1 MMAGELNDLYQD
13 IILDHS
19 KNPRNSGYLE
29 GATHSARENNPLCGD
44 RVSVYL
50 TVQNAEITD
59 LTFEARGCAISVAS
73 ASMMGQMMKG
83 KSVVEAQHL
92 FKQFIALINGS
103 DVAEGV
109 EFKELQSLSGVK
121 QFPTRIKC
129 ATLSWHALQH
139 ALESGGIESKTS

>member
-1 MMAGELNDLYQD
+1 MIEGELDNLYQD

-50 TVQNAEITD
+50 TVHNAEITD
-59 LTFEARGCAISVAS
+59 LKFEARGCAISVAS
-73 ASMMGQMMKG
+73 ASMMGQMVKG
-83 KSVVEAQHL
+83 KSITEAQKL
-92 FKQFIALINGS
+92 FKQFIELINGS
-103 DVAEGV
+103 DVGDGFEL
-109 EFKELQSLSGVK
+109 KELESLSGVK

-129 ATLSWHALQH
+129 ATLSWHALQR
-139 ALESGGIESKTS
+139 ALESDGLHAKA

>member
-1 MMAGELNDLYQD
+1 MIEGELDNLYQD

-44 RVSVYL
+44 RVIVYL
-50 TVQNAEITD
+50 TVRNAEITD
-59 LTFEARGCAISVAS
+59 LKFEARGCAISVAS
-73 ASMMGQMMKG
+73 ASMMGQMVRG
-83 KSVVEAQHL
+83 KSITEAQKL

-103 DVAEGV
+103 DVTDRFELKEV
-109 EFKELQSLSGVK
+109 ESLSGVK

-129 ATLSWHALQH
+129 ATLSWHALQQ
-139 ALESGGIESKTS
+139 ALESGGIQAKA

>member
-1 MMAGELNDLYQD
+1 MMAGELDDLYQD

-29 GATHSARENNPLCGD
+29 GYSFREGEQPLCGD
-44 RVSVYL
+44 RISVYL
-50 TVQNAEITD
+50 TVQNAEIID

-83 KSVVEAQHL
+83 KSVAEAQHL

-109 EFKELQSLSGVK
+109 ELKELQSLSGVK

-139 ALESGGIESKTS
+139 ALESGGIEVKTS

>member
-1 MMAGELNDLYQD
+1 MIEGELDNLYQD

-50 TVQNAEITD
+50 TVHNAEITD
-59 LTFEARGCAISVAS
+59 LKFEARGCAISVAS
-73 ASMMGQMMKG
+73 ASMMGQMVKG
-83 KSVVEAQHL
+83 KSITEAQQL

-103 DVAEGV
+103 DVADGFEL
-109 EFKELQSLSGVK
+109 KEVKSLSGVK

-129 ATLSWHALQH
+129 ATLSWHALQR
-139 ALESGGIESKTS
+139 ALESDGIQAKS

>member
-1 MMAGELNDLYQD
+1 MIEGELDSLYQD

-50 TVQNAEITD
+50 TVHNAEITD
-59 LTFEARGCAISVAS
+59 LKFEARGCAISVAS
-73 ASMMGQMMKG
+73 ASMMGQMVKG
-83 KSVVEAQHL
+83 KSITEAQKL
-92 FKQFIALINGS
+92 FKQFIELINGS
-103 DVAEGV
+103 DVGDGFEL
-109 EFKELQSLSGVK
+109 KELESLSGVK

-129 ATLSWHALQH
+129 ATLSWHALQR
-139 ALESGGIESKTS
+139 ALESSGTQAKA

>member
-1 MMAGELNDLYQD
+1 MIEGELDNLYQD

-50 TVQNAEITD
+50 TVHNAEITD
-59 LTFEARGCAISVAS
+59 LKFEARGCAISVAS
-73 ASMMGQMMKG
+73 ASMMGQLVKG
-83 KSVVEAQHL
+83 NSITEAQQL

-103 DVAEGV
+103 DVADGFEL
-109 EFKELQSLSGVK
+109 KEVKSLSGVK

-129 ATLSWHALQH
+129 ATLSWHALQR
-139 ALESGGIESKTS
+139 ALESSGTQAKA

>member
-1 MMAGELNDLYQD
+1 MIEGELDSLYQD

-50 TVQNAEITD
+50 TVHNAEITD
-59 LTFEARGCAISVAS
+59 LKFEARGCAISVAS
-73 ASMMGQMMKG
+73 ASMMGQMVKG
-83 KSVVEAQHL
+83 KSITEAQKL

-103 DVAEGV
+103 DVGDGFEL
-109 EFKELQSLSGVK
+109 KELESLSGVK

-129 ATLSWHALQH
+129 ATLSWHALER
-139 ALESGGIESKTS
+139 ALESGGTEAKA

>member
-1 MMAGELNDLYQD
+1 MMAGELDDLYQD

-29 GATHSARENNPLCGD
+29 GATHSAKESNPLCGD
-44 RVSVYL
+44 RISVYL
-50 TVQNAEITD
+50 TVQNAEIID
-59 LTFEARGCAISVAS
+59 FTFEARGCAISVAS

-83 KSVVEAQHL
+83 KSVAEAQHL
-92 FKQFIALINGS
+92 FKQFIALINGL

-109 EFKELQSLSGVK
+109 ELKELQSLSGVK

-139 ALESGGIESKTS
+139 ALESDGID

>member
-1 MMAGELNDLYQD
+1 MIEGELDNLYQD

-50 TVQNAEITD
+50 TVHNAEITD
-59 LTFEARGCAISVAS
+59 LKFEARGCAISVAS
-73 ASMMGQMMKG
+73 ASMMGQMVKG
-83 KSVVEAQHL
+83 KSITEAQQL

-103 DVAEGV
+103 DVADSFEL
-109 EFKELQSLSGVK
+109 KEVKSLSGVK

-129 ATLSWHALQH
+129 ATLSWHALQR
-139 ALESGGIESKTS
+139 ALESSGTQAKA

>member
-1 MMAGELNDLYQD
+1 MIEGELDNLYQD

-50 TVQNAEITD
+50 MVNNAEITD
-59 LTFEARGCAISVAS
+59 LKFEARGCAISVAS
-73 ASMMGQMMKG
+73 ASMMGQMVRG
-83 KSVVEAQHL
+83 KSITEAQQL

-103 DVAEGV
+103 DVTDRFELKEV
-109 EFKELQSLSGVK
+109 ESLSGVK

-129 ATLSWHALQH
+129 ATLSWHALQQ
-139 ALESGGIESKTS
+139 ALESGGIQAKA

>member
-1 MMAGELNDLYQD
+1 MIEGELDNLYQD

-50 TVQNAEITD
+50 TVHNAEITD
-59 LTFEARGCAISVAS
+59 LKFEARGCAISVAS
-73 ASMMGQMMKG
+73 ASMMGQMVKG
-83 KSVVEAQHL
+83 KSITEAQKL
-92 FKQFIALINGS
+92 FKQFIELINGS
-103 DVAEGV
+103 DVGDGFEL
-109 EFKELQSLSGVK
+109 KELESLSGVK

-129 ATLSWHALQH
+129 ATLSWHALQR
-139 ALESGGIESKTS
+139 ALESGGIQAKP

>member
-1 MMAGELNDLYQD
+1 MIEGELDNLYQD

-50 TVQNAEITD
+50 TVHNAEITD
-59 LTFEARGCAISVAS
+59 LKFEARGCAISVAS
-73 ASMMGQMMKG
+73 ASMMGQMVKG
-83 KSVVEAQHL
+83 KSITEAQKL
-92 FKQFIALINGS
+92 FKQFIELINGS
-103 DVAEGV
+103 DVGDGFEL
-109 EFKELQSLSGVK
+109 KELESLSGVK

-129 ATLSWHALQH
+129 ATLSWHALQR
-139 ALESGGIESKTS
+139 ALESDGLQAKA

>member
-1 MMAGELNDLYQD
+1 MIEGELDNLYQD

-50 TVQNAEITD
+50 TVHNAEITD
-59 LTFEARGCAISVAS
+59 LKFEARGCAISVAS
-73 ASMMGQMMKG
+73 ASMMGQMVKG
-83 KSVVEAQHL
+83 KSITEAQQL

-103 DVAEGV
+103 DVADGFEL
-109 EFKELQSLSGVK
+109 KEVKSLSGVK

-129 ATLSWHALQH
+129 ATLSWYALER
-139 ALESGGIESKTS
+139 ALESRSAEAKA

>member
-50 TVQNAEITD
+50 TVQNTEITD
-59 LTFEARGCAISVAS
+59 LAFEARGCAISVAS

-83 KSVVEAQHL
+83 KSVAEAQNL

-109 EFKELQSLSGVK
+109 ELKELQSLSGVK
-121 QFPTRIKC
+121 QFPTRVKC
-129 ATLSWHALQH
+129 ATLSWHAFQH

>member
-1 MMAGELNDLYQD
+1 MIEGELDNLYQD

-50 TVQNAEITD
+50 TVHNAEITD
-59 LTFEARGCAISVAS
+59 LKFEARGCAISVAS
-73 ASMMGQMMKG
+73 ASMMGQMVKG
-83 KSVVEAQHL
+83 KSITEAKKL
-92 FKQFIALINGS
+92 FKQFIELINGS
-103 DVAEGV
+103 DVGDGFEL
-109 EFKELQSLSGVK
+109 KELESLSGVK

-129 ATLSWHALQH
+129 ATLSWHALQR
-139 ALESGGIESKTS
+139 ALESGGIQAKA

>member
-1 MMAGELNDLYQD
+1 MIEGELDNLYQD

-50 TVQNAEITD
+50 TVHNAEITD
-59 LTFEARGCAISVAS
+59 LKFEARGCAISLAS
-73 ASMMGQMMKG
+73 ASMMGQMVKG
-83 KSVVEAQHL
+83 KSITEAQQL

-103 DVAEGV
+103 DVADGFEL
-109 EFKELQSLSGVK
+109 KEVKSLSGVK

-129 ATLSWHALQH
+129 ATLSWHALQR
-139 ALESGGIESKTS
+139 ALESGGIQAKA

>member
-1 MMAGELNDLYQD
+1 MIEGELDSLYQD

-50 TVQNAEITD
+50 TVHNAEITD
-59 LTFEARGCAISVAS
+59 LKFEAKGCAISVAS
-73 ASMMGQMMKG
+73 ASMMGQMVKG
-83 KSVVEAQHL
+83 KSITEAQKL

-103 DVAEGV
+103 DVGDGFEL
-109 EFKELQSLSGVK
+109 KELESLSGVK

-129 ATLSWHALQH
+129 ATLSWHALQR
-139 ALESGGIESKTS
+139 ALESDGLQAKA

>member
-1 MMAGELNDLYQD
+1 MIEGELDNLYQD

-50 TVQNAEITD
+50 TVHNAEITD
-59 LTFEARGCAISVAS
+59 LKFEARGCAISVAS
-73 ASMMGQMMKG
+73 ASMMGQMVKG
-83 KSVVEAQHL
+83 KSITEAQQL

-103 DVAEGV
+103 DVADGFEL
-109 EFKELQSLSGVK
+109 KELESLSGVK

-129 ATLSWHALQH
+129 ATLSWHALQR
-139 ALESGGIESKTS
+139 ALESGGIQAKA

>member
-1 MMAGELNDLYQD
+1 MIEGELDNLYQD

-50 TVQNAEITD
+50 TVHNAEITD
-59 LTFEARGCAISVAS
+59 LKFEARGCAISVAS
-73 ASMMGQMMKG
+73 ASMMGQMVKG
-83 KSVVEAQHL
+83 KSITEAQQL

-103 DVAEGV
+103 DVADGFEL
-109 EFKELQSLSGVK
+109 KEVKSLSGVK

-129 ATLSWHALQH
+129 ATLSWHALER
-139 ALESGGIESKTS
+139 ALESRGAEAKA

>member
-1 MMAGELNDLYQD
+1 MIEGELDSLYQD

-50 TVQNAEITD
+50 TVHNAEITD
-59 LTFEARGCAISVAS
+59 LKFEARGCAISVAS
-73 ASMMGQMMKG
+73 ASMMGQMVKG
-83 KSVVEAQHL
+83 KSITEAQKL
-92 FKQFIALINGS
+92 FKQFIELINGS
-103 DVAEGV
+103 DVGDGFEL
-109 EFKELQSLSGVK
+109 KELESLSGVK

-129 ATLSWHALQH
+129 ATLSWHALQR
-139 ALESGGIESKTS
+139 ALESDDIQAKA

>member
-1 MMAGELNDLYQD
+1 MIEGELDNLYQD

-50 TVQNAEITD
+50 TVHNAEITD
-59 LTFEARGCAISVAS
+59 LKFEARGCAISVAS
-73 ASMMGQMMKG
+73 ASMMGQMVKG
-83 KSVVEAQHL
+83 KSITEAQKL
-92 FKQFIALINGS
+92 FKQFIELINGS
-103 DVAEGV
+103 DVGDGFEL
-109 EFKELQSLSGVK
+109 KELESLSGVK

-129 ATLSWHALQH
+129 ATLSWHALQR
-139 ALESGGIESKTS
+139 ALESGGIQAKA

>member
-1 MMAGELNDLYQD
+1 MIEGGLDDLYQD

-50 TVQNAEITD
+50 TLQNGEITD
-59 LTFEARGCAISVAS
+59 LKFEARGCAISVAS

-83 KSVVEAQHL
+83 KSITEAQQL
-92 FKQFIALINGS
+92 FKQFIALINGT
-103 DVAEGV
+103 DVAADSEL
-109 EFKELQSLSGVK
+109 KELESLSGVK

-129 ATLSWHALQH
+129 ATLSWHALQQ
-139 ALESGGIESKTS
+139 ALDSSGIQAKV

>member
-1 MMAGELNDLYQD
+1 MIDGELDNLYQD

-50 TVQNAEITD
+50 TVHNAEITD
-59 LTFEARGCAISVAS
+59 LKFEARGCAISVAS
-73 ASMMGQMMKG
+73 ASMMGQMVKG
-83 KSVVEAQHL
+83 KSITEAQKL
-92 FKQFIALINGS
+92 FKQFIELINGS
-103 DVAEGV
+103 DVGDGFEL
-109 EFKELQSLSGVK
+109 KELESLSGVK

-129 ATLSWHALQH
+129 ATLSWHALQR
-139 ALESGGIESKTS
+139 ALESDGLQAKA

>member
-1 MMAGELNDLYQD
+1 MIEGELDNLYQD

-50 TVQNAEITD
+50 TVHNAEITD
-59 LTFEARGCAISVAS
+59 LKFEARGCAISVAS
-73 ASMMGQMMKG
+73 ASMMGQMVKG
-83 KSVVEAQHL
+83 KSITEAQKL

-103 DVAEGV
+103 DVGDGFEL
-109 EFKELQSLSGVK
+109 KELESLSGVK

-129 ATLSWHALQH
+129 ATLSWHALQR
-139 ALESGGIESKTS
+139 ALESGGIQAKA

>member
-1 MMAGELNDLYQD
+1 MIEGELDNLYQD

-50 TVQNAEITD
+50 TVHNAEITD
-59 LTFEARGCAISVAS
+59 LKFEARGCAISVAS
-73 ASMMGQMMKG
+73 ASMMGQMVKG
-83 KSVVEAQHL
+83 KSITEAQQL

-103 DVAEGV
+103 DVADSFEL
-109 EFKELQSLSGVK
+109 KEVKSLSGVK

-129 ATLSWHALQH
+129 ATLSWHALQR
-139 ALESGGIESKTS
+139 ALESGGT